1 MTDLNTISFWKS
13 RLKEEFEDPNSIS
26 KKLERE
32 NGSLLFSIH
41 QAVER
46 INENNELIT
55 KTRWHW
61 WWQIKIA
68 ERIIKKFKINGYHIG
83 RKQGEL
89 QLIPLNLYRPSA
101 YKVNQEDNQIAL
113 KLDVIN
119 SKVDMMN
126 KNIKVLINQINLFLQ
141 PYQSNQ

>member
-68 ERIIKKFKINGYHIG
+68 ERIIKKFKIKTDI
-83 RKQGEL
+83 
-89 QLIPLNLYRPSA
+89 YRNKKA
-101 YKVNQEDNQIAL
+101 KEVWRHCYQDKKYKMKHPQC
-113 KLDVIN
+113 
-119 SKVDMMN
+119 
-126 KNIKVLINQINLFLQ
+126 IKVGKDEIIGYLERMANDDMENIGAYIHIINKIQNK
-141 PYQSNQ
+141 